1 MQTTVFQNF
10 TDNNMYTSKRSQEPT
25 GGKKPRACGPI
36 YFGYCKNV
44 AHNNSNMFCSTN
56 SPIIGDE
63 TTL

>member
-1 MQTTVFQNF
+1 MHITALYFKNF
-10 TDNNMYTSKRSQEPT
+10 KFSNKKGVKKKSHARAIYNDNIFYNNP
-25 GGKKPRACGPI
+25 
-36 YFGYCKNV
+36 